1 ARRDRLLQ
9 EDDDLGQVLDRRPDQ
24 GGRDDQHHGALGA
37 DRRAVPARGAER
49 LGQEGRRRAARE
61 VGRSAPGRAVART
74 PWGKNA
80 AATRPLDR
88 AGGYRRRPFL
98 GSTRPT
104 GPDQT
109 KSIGRVIWRGFARR
123 PDHQTNRSIETGC
136 WSGRL
141 AARTGEPSDDRTT
154 TGPLSTLLLLAAV
167 VGEKQARGPVAFVL
181 AAAPPRP
188 ILALSGGGRES
199 RKR

>member
-1 ARRDRLLQ
+1 
-9 EDDDLGQVLDRRPDQ
+9 
-24 GGRDDQHHGALGA
+24 
-37 DRRAVPARGAER
+37 
-49 LGQEGRRRAARE
+49 
-61 VGRSAPGRAVART
+61 
-74 PWGKNA
+74 
-80 AATRPLDR
+80 
-88 AGGYRRRPFL
+88 
-98 GSTRPT
+98 
-104 GPDQT
+104 
-109 KSIGRVIWRGFARR
+109 GRVIWRGFARR

-199 RKR
+199 RKRRFALRALPGCDRSAAAPDPEPASPPAGSRSSRLGLVARPRSLWLRPQPAQG